1 VKRIAFFDCL
11 AVCVNVKP
19 APEKREFWGWWME
32 MEAEEKRFTY
42 SYQFGLFNKDGNW
55 QAAPIKDQ
63 EVIDRLEYTLK
74 EYLGKASALLATL
87 DLKLEPADDFSSE
100 AVKLTAFFLPTAC
113 GVSVRAIKNRLL
125 AGFFISTLLELVSH
139 TQRNDVVAAQTQFVI
154 VIQLVDF
161 IINKR

>member
-1 VKRIAFFDCL
+1 VKIIAFFDCL

-32 MEAEEKRFTY
+32 MEAQEKRFTY

-55 QAAPIKDQ
+55 QVAAIKDQ

-74 EYLGKASALLATL
+74 EFHDKARALLATL

-100 AVKLTAFFLPTAC
+100 AADGLMVSLSLWARARGEGIRPHESPTKKSRHTGRDFL
-113 GVSVRAIKNRLL
+113 SVIRTGK
-125 AGFFISTLLELVSH
+125 SYPV
-139 TQRNDVVAAQTQFVI
+139 QRCH
-154 VIQLVDF
+154 
-161 IINKR
+161 RC